1 MEATQRQSPMTD
13 DLSKVCNIIAHMPR
27 LNPTFEYQLLS
38 PLTAEKYILEVFL
51 KTCASDLEQSRG
63 YYSSSWQQTPGS

>member
-1 MEATQRQSPMTD
+1 MTD

-51 KTCASDLEQSRG
+51 FSN
-63 YYSSSWQQTPGS
+63 